1 MHLTIT
7 PQNPLN
13 ATYLEASSGR
23 ALYRVHTE
31 MKVHDTVTTV
41 TRRLADD
48 VPHRGVSPP
57 SQSSSGQNLKDLER
71 DADSASPQAR
81 FGFLAQILW
90 KVVGPT
96 TIRIGDAEFSSEE
109 RFRSVGFGLFGL
121 ELGYTS
127 STGHEF
133 RCRYKPFGTTME
145 LQNEPSTVVANFHA
159 KSLGVVGEAK
169 DASLELSEEFG
180 DALVDE
186 LFVAFLYVQKRRKL

>member
-13 ATYLEASSGR
+13 ATYHDASSGR
-23 ALYRVHTE
+23 ALYKVHTE
-31 MKVHDTVTTV
+31 IKMHDTVTTIS
-41 TRRLADD
+41 RRLADD
-48 VPHRGVSPP
+48 VPQRGVSPP
-57 SQSSSGQNLKDLER
+57 ESKLSGQDGPRER
-71 DADSASPQAR
+71 DADPEAR

-96 TIRIGDAEFSSEE
+96 TIRIGDTEFSSEE
-109 RFRSVGFGLFGL
+109 RFRSVGFGLFGP
-121 ELGYTS
+121 ELGYTA

-159 KSLGVVGEAK
+159 KSLGVVGETK

-186 LFVAFLYVQKRRKL
+186 ILVAFLYVQKRRKL